1 MSMKNTGDAFKM
13 NKISIMAA
21 SVRKWNRIIA
31 GKGSDGGVLDCPP
44 CRIFYLLVCFG
55 CPIAEYTGHKFCK
68 KTPYG
73 AWYHHQNEVHGRM
86 RKKIYCPE
94 CLKLATDMRDF
105 MVEILESMLAEK
117 GKKEAAGK
125 GA

>member
-1 MSMKNTGDAFKM
+1 MFMKNTGDVCKM

-21 SVRKWNRIIA
+21 SVKKWDRIIA
-31 GKGSDGGVLDCPP
+31 GKGADGGVLDCPP
-44 CRIFYLLVCFG
+44 CRIFYMLVCTG
-55 CPIAEYTGHKFCK
+55 CPIAEYTGKKFCK

-73 AWYHHQNEVHGRM
+73 AWYRHQTDVHGRM
-86 RKKIYCPE
+86 RRKIYCPE

-117 GKKEAAGK
+117 AKKEAALK
-125 GA
+125 GD